1 LPVKSID
8 KSAFGVPTGHGGSV
22 CNRIIG
28 TPCTVGANDRA
39 RFAAS
44 WRIKTVGDNVPN
56 SAA

>member
-28 TPCTVGANDRA
+28 TPRTVGANDRA
-39 RFAAS
+39 KVC
-44 WRIKTVGDNVPN
+44 RIVADQNRLR
-56 SAA
+56 